1 MRTGLPWIL
10 GAWILAVTPLF
21 AQTPLPSPPNPPVF
35 VPAVPEGPVT
45 SFAQPPVPDTF
56 RFWVR
61 AEYLSYWV
69 KNTPL
74 PISLVTG
81 DPNNPNP
88 TQELLNSDRSFGMF
102 SGFRVGLGGWL
113 DPDNIIGLEANVFS
127 LNRRTRQF
135 SASSDDN
142 GSPTLAFPFINQDPS
157 AVGNNPRFIT
167 MPGVFAGGVV
177 VTSTLELWGTEFNAA
192 FSLLRERD
200 YEFTALAG
208 FRYANLYETLNISTI
223 SNALATTPTTDLFQ
237 SDQFNT
243 RNQFYGGQIGGRF
256 NWQGERFGLDV
267 TGKLAI
273 GVTHQTVDISG
284 FSAQTGPGGPNG
296 VFPGGFFTQPSNIGH
311 YTANQFGLIPSVE
324 MKFYVLITSHLR
336 AFVGYDFMYWNQVV
350 RPGSQVDRNINQ
362 SQSAVLGGGALNGPA
377 FPMPLFTR
385 TDFWA
390 QGVTLGFEFRF

>member
-10 GAWILAVTPLF
+10 GAWFLAVTPLF
-21 AQTPLPSPPNPPVF
+21 AQTPLPSPPNPPAF
-35 VPAVPEGPVT
+35 VPTVPEGPVT

-81 DPNNPNP
+81 DPNNP

-102 SGFRVGLGGWL
+102 SGFRVGFGGWL
-113 DPDNIIGLEANVFS
+113 DPNNDLGLEANFFS
-127 LNRRTRQF
+127 LNRRARQF
-135 SASSDDN
+135 SASSDGT
-142 GSPTLAFPFINQDPS
+142 GSPILAFPFVNQDPS
-157 AVGNNPRFIT
+157 QVGNNLFTIA
-167 MPGVFAGGVV
+167 MPGVFDGSVV
-177 VTSTLELWGTEFNAA
+177 VTSSLELWGAEANGVI
-192 FSLLRERD
+192 SLVRQRD
-200 YEFTALAG
+200 FELTALIG
-208 FRYANLYETLNISTI
+208 FRYVDLRETLNISTV
-223 SNALATTPTTDLFQ
+223 SSALTTNPNTVLFQ

-243 RNQFYGGQIGGRF
+243 RNQFYGGQVGGRF
-256 NWQGERFGLDV
+256 SWQGDRFALDV
-267 TGKLAI
+267 TGKLAL
-273 GVTHQTVDISG
+273 GATHQTVDISG

-311 YTANQFGLIPSVE
+311 FTANQFGLIPSVE
-324 MKFYVLITSHLR
+324 MKFYWLLTSRLR

-350 RPGSQVDRNINQ
+350 RPGSQVDRNIN
-362 SQSAVLGGGALNGPA
+362 LNQTGTVFNNGPSGPA
-377 FPMPLFTR
+377 FPTPLFAR